1 MKIMGQAHGDASRRI
16 HMAVRHGAAITL
28 LLLLVGCETA
38 ADREA
43 EQERSRAIQEMH
55 DRRVEYGELSEITVA
70 RSLCFLAS
78 PTSETL
84 GEFTRAVSA
93 HRPREI
99 DVAYG
104 TTVADC
110 PTSDIF
116 VAYDNGRGIIFAMR
130 DGRMRMLGEKRMKSA
145 LAFAREFLL
154 ILNGEL
160 PPKNR

>member
-1 MKIMGQAHGDASRRI
+1 MITMGRARGDASRRI
-16 HMAVRHGAAITL
+16 YVAVRHGAALTF

-38 ADREA
+38 ADRAA

-55 DRRVEYGELSEITVA
+55 DRRVEHGELSEITAA
-70 RSLCFLAS
+70 RSMCFLAS
-78 PTSETL
+78 PTTDTL
-84 GEFTRAVSA
+84 GEFTRAVSE

-99 DVAYG
+99 AVAYG
-104 TTVADC
+104 TTVGDC

-145 LAFAREFLL
+145 LAFAREFLM
-154 ILNGEL
+154 IVNGEL
-160 PPKNR
+160 PPKTR